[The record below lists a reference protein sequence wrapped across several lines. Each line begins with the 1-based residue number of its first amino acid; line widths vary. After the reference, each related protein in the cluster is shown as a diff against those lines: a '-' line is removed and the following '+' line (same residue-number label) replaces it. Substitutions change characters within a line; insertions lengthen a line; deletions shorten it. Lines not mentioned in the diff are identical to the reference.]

1 MLPSESQ
8 RHQCISMGFDWGGYL
23 SSKKAMSASVDL
35 FHHAPMSAYWG
46 DIGNGMKIEVLNLD
60 CNLNTKVYWIASVIQ
75 ISGYK
80 AKLRYEGFG
89 EDGSCDFWCNLCTL
103 DVNAVGWCATIGK
116 PLVPPQT
123 IQHKYSNWK
132 SFLVKKLTGAK
143 TLPSDFQK
151 RITDSVKSP
160 FLCNFRLEVVDKTR
174 ISRMR
179 VGIINEVVGGRLRLK
194 YEDSDYENDDFW
206 CHSKSTLIH
215 PIGWCERM
223 GHKILVSTKDYKI
236 KKGFRNVRQE
246 LFAPVKTVK
255 TCGFKVG
262 MKLEAIDPLN
272 LSAIC
277 AATVKKV
284 LKNGYLM
291 IGIDGSE
298 AADGSD
304 WFCYHCTAPSIF
316 PVGFCIQN
324 KISLSVPPAFKE
336 QFSWGKYLHETDSEA
351 APVEL
356 FENVLPD
363 HGFQA
368 GMKLEAVDL
377 MEPRLICVAT
387 VTKVV
392 GRLLHVHFDGWE
404 NQYDQWV
411 DCESPDI
418 YPVGWCEL
426 VGYDLQPPPNM
437 IAPVD
442 PNASSK
448 KKKVKGQSF
457 VLKKKRKK
465 PLGVQKKQSVDSPTS
480 VKEEMETSLETQK
493 SSSTSNE
500 STEILKDSD
509 QSQSSSI
516 ELQADN
522 SATEKD
528 VSDALISASMTKQN
542 VNIDSELADHGV
554 SSTSTKPVFHETG
567 SSETVAEPE
576 LKQAKISDDTASD
589 KVQEAEQMDT
599 REQNDSNLPYKAYRN
614 NDITKGTCDSTMQQE
629 NQQTDLTTSKQPPF
643 DSVAQSDVTVVYSDA
658 ISSADQKN
666 ELNTTSAPSMDVDSN
681 STTSAQS

>member
-1 MLPSESQ
+1 
-8 RHQCISMGFDWGGYL
+8 MGFDWGGYL
-23 SSKKAMSASVDL
+23 SSKKAMSAAVNL

-60 CNLNTKVYWIASVIQ
+60 CNLNTKVYWIASVVQ

-80 AKLRYEGFG
+80 ARLRYEGFG

-151 RITDSVKSP
+151 RITESVKSP
-160 FLCNFRLEVVDKTR
+160 FLCNFRLEVVDKTK

-179 VGIINEVVGGRLRLK
+179 IGIINEVVGGRLRLK

-206 CHSKSTLIH
+206 CHSKSTLVH
-215 PIGWCERM
+215 PVGWCERV

-236 KKGFRNVRQE
+236 KKGFKNVRQE

-255 TCGFKVG
+255 SCGFKAG

-316 PVGFCIQN
+316 PVGFCTQN
-324 KISLSVPPAFKE
+324 KISLSVPLAFKE
-336 QFSWGKYLHETDSEA
+336 NFSWAKYLRETESEA
-351 APVEL
+351 ASVDL
-356 FENVLPD
+356 FENVIPD

-437 IAPVD
+437 LPPAD
-442 PNASSK
+442 ANASAK

-457 VLKKKRKK
+457 VLKKKRKR
-465 PLGVQKKQSVDSPTS
+465 PPGTQKKPSADTS
-480 VKEEMETSLETQK
+480 LKEDMEIALETKKLGSMSSETSDIAKEQR
-493 SSSTSNE
+493 E
-500 STEILKDSD
+500 
-509 QSQSSSI
+509 SSI
-516 ELQADN
+516 DMQPDPEIPDCETA
-522 SATEKD
+522 
-528 VSDALISASMTKQN
+528 
-542 VNIDSELADHGV
+542 
-554 SSTSTKPVFHETG
+554 STSTAPVSNETDAVDET
-567 SSETVAEPE
+567 SEPVS
-576 LKQAKISDDTASD
+576 KQPKISND
-589 KVQEAEQMDT
+589 KTSEQIDEAQKSLEVEQMDT
-599 REQNDSNLPYKAYRN
+599 AEQNSNLPDKTPQN
-614 NDITKGTCDSTMQQE
+614 SDITQGECDSTMQPNTQPA
-629 NQQTDLTTSKQPPF
+629 DSTSLEQPSDF
-643 DSVAQSDVTVVYSDA
+643 ITHSDITVEHSDVT
-658 ISSADQKN
+658 
-666 ELNTTSAPSMDVDSN
+666 
-681 STTSAQS
+681 STTNRNIEPSATSTPSDQS